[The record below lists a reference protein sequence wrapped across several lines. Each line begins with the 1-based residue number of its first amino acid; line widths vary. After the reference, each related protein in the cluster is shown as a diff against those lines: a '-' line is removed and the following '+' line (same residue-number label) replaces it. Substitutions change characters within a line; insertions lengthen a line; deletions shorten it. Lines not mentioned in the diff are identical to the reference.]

1 MQRPQAWDLN
11 SILNCTSHDD
21 DIKLTKRLKSPCVTV
36 NLKLTYLATS
46 VSLRHKRKK
55 LNKPILPVAEE
66 LISSLPTKIVTIL
79 KREKEEAFWVAVPGC
94 HGSSSD
100 ILVTFQKAPSALTSS
115 TSATFAFDVSWGN
128 GAGSCANCN
137 TVHPTASISAS
148 TSFTSALNLPVMVTF
163 NKPCLGGGGFTCS
176 SVNACDL
183 LVYGPA
189 QVIPTTLEV
198 LQTDMKFSILVS
210 FYPNVQ
216 YGRIILAMRR
226 GFCTDVAGNRF
237 LRTSNST
244 YHLHFDRRKVFASLT
259 AHVTTKL
266 FQLNAR
272 TRMVDVSNNS
282 SNLKIYLNF
291 SAPVLNSSA
300 EILSALHISTGVLVP
315 IPGKSHGSR
324 RFRFK
329 VNNISAIA
337 VVTITLQRH
346 AIVSRQGTWVSPT
359 EPFTFL
365 CDSRR
370 PTVRLTTASKA
381 RTKDKR
387 LPVLIKFSEP
397 LELVQYRHTC
407 RCIYHESGDSGK
419 YNWGCSR
426 KQESSVKS
434 SADSVPGASVALST
448 ITTAA
453 FALTSLAAGL
463 LTASTA
469 GLYSFGAFSK
479 PLPPHISDPSRNLIR
494 TACHIQVFA
503 LSKFLPV
510 SLPVEYYE
518 LVRGLQWSIPYLTLP
533 WETEH
538 NNSELTSVV
547 MPLTKLC
554 ERRPQ
559 SLTKLKS
566 NSMKAGALAKRLSP
580 MEYAS
585 LFESQNMIPEAEY
598 FVGGRTSLGW
608 KEFKRNMFWLAVI
621 GGCLVLLH
629 ASALFILK
637 LKRRNLKVN
646 FKSYGAVVPPRFEFF
661 LIILSLPCI
670 CQAAVSLI
678 KGGSAL
684 GTIVSSLLLGF
695 SSLCALSTLLFIT
708 VGITMGKLLQ
718 YKEIHQEDENLH
730 WHQKPVRVVLGHSK
744 HGQWTWKNKP
754 DSVQLAMLGPLFE
767 DMRGP
772 PRYMLSQIG
781 RETSS
786 QGEQIIASDD
796 VSEEVEAP
804 FIQKLFGILRTYYLL
819 LESIR
824 RISFGI
830 IAGAYSSHTACKFPV
845 FFIFCITIFQLLF
858 MVLKKPFIQKMVQ
871 FVEVVTVTTEAGV
884 FAACIILLDR
894 NSTVANDRLLGT
906 FMIVMFATG
915 FISQMINEW
924 HALRKQ
930 VLLLSVD
937 GRSFSNGLKAVYTGW
952 MLILI
957 PWKLLAKW
965 DSTLFTS
972 HRNGENESAG
982 SCHQM
987 KIPEIAV
994 SGGTPVRESGSP
1006 SSLEQPWMKQ
1016 LREMAR
1022 ASFSREGNPQASPSG
1037 SGYRRNLRSRCSTE
1051 AYRDLEA
1058 VFSTSR

>member
-1 MQRPQAWDLN
+1 MDSSRVL
-11 SILNCTSHDD
+11 SILVCLYFCT
-21 DIKLTKRLKSPCVTV
+21 
-36 NLKLTYLATS
+36 
-46 VSLRHKRKK
+46 
-55 LNKPILPVAEE
+55 
-66 LISSLPTKIVTIL
+66 
-79 KREKEEAFWVAVPGC
+79 GC

-128 GAGSCANCN
+128 GAGSCANCSIKCKIDDQSTTDCKEKIVSYSN
-137 TVHPTASISAS
+137 LGHGEHKFEICINRSEQGSCSSYTWSVDTVHPTASISAS
-148 TSFTSALNLPVMVTF
+148 TSFTSALNLPVVVTF

-176 SVNACDL
+176 SINACDL

-198 LQTDMKFSILVS
+198 LQTDTKFSILVS

-216 YGRIILAMRR
+216 YGRVILAMRR

-244 YHLHFDRRKVFASLT
+244 YHLHFDRRKVYANLT

-266 FQLNAR
+266 FQLNAK

-315 IPGKSHGSR
+315 ISGKSHGGR

-346 AIVSRQGTWVSPT
+346 AIVSRQGTSVSPT

-365 CDSRR
+365 CDSQR
-370 PTVRLTTASKA
+370 PTVRLTTASNA

-397 LELVQYRHTC
+397 VFDFNASAVSVSGGHLLRFNIISWSLYSIDIHADASIMRVE
-407 RCIYHESGDSGK
+407 IPESITGDVAGNK
-419 YNWGCSR
+419 NL
-426 KQESSVKS
+426 
-434 SADSVPGASVALST
+434 ASN
-448 ITTAA
+448 
-453 FALTSLAAGL
+453 L
-463 LTASTA
+463 LQVMHC
-469 GLYSFGAFSK
+469 LYSFGAFSK

-518 LVRGLQWSIPYLTLP
+518 LVRGLQWSIPYLILP

-554 ERRPQ
+554 ERRLQ
-559 SLTKLKS
+559 SLPNIKS

-585 LFESQNMIPEAEY
+585 LFERQNMIPEAEY
-598 FVGGRTSLGW
+598 FMGGRTSLGW
-608 KEFKRNMFWLAVI
+608 KEFRRNMFWLAVI
-621 GGCLVLLH
+621 GGCLMLLH
-629 ASALFILK
+629 ASMLFILK
-637 LKRRNLKVN
+637 LKRRNLKVK

-684 GTIVSSLLLGF
+684 GTIVSALLLGF
-695 SSLCALSTLLFIT
+695 SSLCALSMLLFVT

-730 WHQKPVRVVLGHSK
+730 WLQKPLRAVLGPSK

-754 DSVQLAMLGPLFE
+754 DSVQLAMLGPFFE

-772 PRYMLSQIG
+772 PRYMISQIG

-796 VSEEVEAP
+796 ETEEVEAP
-804 FIQKLFGILRTYYLL
+804 FTQKLFGILRTYYLL

-858 MVLKKPFIQKMVQ
+858 IVLKKPFIQKMVQ

-894 NSTVANDRLLGT
+894 NSTVANDGLLGT
-906 FMIVMFATG
+906 FMIVTFAIG

-930 VLLLSVD
+930 VLGLSVD

-952 MLILI
+952 LLILI

-965 DSTLFTS
+965 DSTLFTN
-972 HRNGENESAG
+972 HRNGENEGAG

-1022 ASFSREGNPQASPSG
+1022 ASFSREGNAQASPST
-1037 SGYRRNLRSRCSTE
+1037 SGYRRNLRSHCSTE